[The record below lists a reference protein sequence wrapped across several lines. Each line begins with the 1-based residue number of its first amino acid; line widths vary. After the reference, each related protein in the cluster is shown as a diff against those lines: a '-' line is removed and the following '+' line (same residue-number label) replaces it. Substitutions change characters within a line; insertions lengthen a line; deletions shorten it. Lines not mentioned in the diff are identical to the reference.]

1 MNTTTIL
8 VIDDE
13 PQLRRAMRATLSG
26 IGYSVI
32 EAKTGEEALERLREI
47 QPDLILL
54 DLNMPGIGGLETCR
68 AIRERSEI
76 PIIILSVR
84 NTETDKV
91 QALDAGCG

>member
-32 EAKTGEEALERLREI
+32 EAKRVKKRLSASARY
-47 QPDLILL
+47 
-54 DLNMPGIGGLETCR
+54 
-68 AIRERSEI
+68 S
-76 PIIILSVR
+76 PI
-84 NTETDKV
+84 
-91 QALDAGCG
+91 